1 MAKDETPALCT
12 QTCAKDAMKYALA
25 AEKEVYTL
33 EGHEAELARLAGQ
46 KVTVKGILKGD
57 TLHRNRYQLL
67 IHFAGSNI
75 GAPLSLTKNT
85 TNFAGL
91 VWLAFRPTT

>member
-1 MAKDETPALCT
+1 MESGFPEARDSRPLGNAGSYDFL
-12 QTCAKDAMKYALA
+12 
-25 AEKEVYTL
+25 L
-33 EGHEAELARLAGQ
+33 EFLRTE
-46 KVTVKGILKGD
+46 
-57 TLHRNRYQLL
+57 NSQLL
-67 IHFAGSNI
+67 IHFAGTNI